1 MQDATCPTRSPRL
14 RWFPCT
20 KQIVFHYPVIYLNQI
35 SPMLFSTV
43 SRFLKPASLPQS
55 VGLARRPVAAGSR
68 VPHGLLTLLFV
79 WASLAAHA
87 QTTISQ
93 TFAYN
98 GTNGTDGSV
107 QTYVVPAGVT
117 QLMVSALGAAG
128 ANGFSGFGGKGGQV
142 DAVLAVIPGQTLSIY
157 VGGSPP
163 TGSFAGYNGGGGGAS
178 GPGDFDSGGGGG
190 ATDIRLGGNALTNR
204 VIVAGGGGGG
214 GASGALA
221 SGGGGGGGTTGQAG
235 QGGSGTGGG
244 GGSQSVGRPGGSG
257 PTPGNAGSGA
267 TGGNSVASGSLRS
280 LIL

>member
-1 MQDATCPTRSPRL
+1 
-14 RWFPCT
+14 
-20 KQIVFHYPVIYLNQI
+20 
-35 SPMLFSTV
+35 MLFSTV

-214 GASGALA
+214 
-221 SGGGGGGGTTGQAG
+221 TTGQAG